1 MELFGRST
9 ETAVL
14 DRLVAAAAGG
24 AGSGLVLWGE
34 PGIGKTALLDHAV
47 GRASGSTVLR
57 CRGTRLESG
66 LAFAALHQLLWPV
79 ADRLDTLPAP
89 QAGALRGALGL
100 SEEKANRFL
109 IGAAVLSLVS
119 DLARERP
126 VIVVVDDAQ
135 WVDEATAHSLGFVA
149 RRVRT
154 DAVLILLTGHSDP
167 ASGPWEGLPAL
178 EIRGLAD
185 DDARSLVRASM
196 PGARPTVID
205 EVTRAAGGN
214 PLALHEL
221 PTLDREP
228 DDTPLPSL
236 GDPVPIGPRLRRAF
250 LARVESMSGPA
261 RALLLLAAAED
272 RGDRLAVQRAGAAW
286 DVDAS
291 TWDDVSRSG
300 MLRTAGTR
308 IEFRHPMIPAAI
320 YDGASLS
327 ERHAAHRALAAVLPA
342 EAIEERAWHLAAA
355 AETPDEDVAALLERA
370 AEKSLRCGA
379 GPTAVR
385 TLRRAAELSPSAPD
399 AARRLAAAAGA
410 AWHAGHADVARR
422 LLDDAGRLESGT
434 DIARASRGLRGILEF
449 TTGIPERA
457 HRYLVHD
464 MDAVSG
470 ARSTVRLGSVAV
482 RAAWSAGRSDLQL
495 ESLQRLLAV
504 DAGEDDSLAEQL
516 PMLRTWWSCYDESG
530 EIARIRPDG
539 AGDTFRRFFT
549 AAWEL
554 LPPVPLVQAWGIEG
568 PLRDALRVQ
577 AAELRRRHEIAAL
590 AVVLSQAAVLDLAAG
605 RWDAVETEATD
616 GLHLAEEVGA
626 DHVATQCRGTLGS
639 LAAGRGDE
647 EGVEEYTSSALQV
660 SVPRGVRA
668 LTASAY
674 WPRGRAALF
683 AGRPV
688 EALNHLMP
696 LVGQG
701 HEAAH
706 PTFALLAAADT
717 AEAAVQVGRFDVAG
731 SRLSAVTTWAQR
743 SDAAWAWVT
752 VHRLRALVG
761 DGPTVEQSY
770 RDALDVPGAADRPFE
785 HARTGLLYGEW
796 LRRARR
802 RADARTQL
810 AAAAE
815 VFDHLGAE
823 PLRKRALREQ
833 GLADGPT
840 ARRGPGPAATLT
852 VQEMRV
858 ARLAADHMTNREIA
872 AQLLISPRT
881 VGHHLANVYPKLGI
895 TSRGELTRIDLS
907 GDLRLRVGAHDG

>member
-1 MELFGRST
+1 MELVGRRAET
-9 ETAVL
+9 EIL
-14 DRLVAAAAGG
+14 DRLLAAAAVG

-34 PGIGKTALLDHAV
+34 PGIGKTALLDYTV
-47 GRASGSTVLR
+47 STASGSTVLR
-57 CRGTRLESG
+57 CRGTRMEAG
-66 LAFAALHQLLWPV
+66 LAFAALHQLLWPI
-79 ADRLDTLPAP
+79 ADRLDRLPPP
-89 QAGALRGALGL
+89 QAGALRGVLGL
-100 SEEKANRFL
+100 SDEKANRFL

-119 DLARERP
+119 DLGRERP

-135 WVDEATAHSLGFVA
+135 WIDEATAHSLGFVA

-154 DAVLILLTGHSDP
+154 DPVLILLTGHCDP

-178 EIRGLAD
+178 EIRGLD
-185 DDARSLVRASM
+185 DEAARSLVSASM
-196 PGARPTVID
+196 PGARPTLID

-214 PLALHEL
+214 PLALQEL
-221 PTLDREP
+221 PTLDRER
-228 DDTPLPSL
+228 DDMPLPPS

-250 LARVESMSGPA
+250 LARVEAMPAPA

-272 RGDRLAVQRAGAAW
+272 RGDRLAVQRAGAEW
-286 DVDAS
+286 DAGAS

-300 MLRTAGTR
+300 LLRTAGAR
-308 IEFRHPMIPAAI
+308 IEFRHPLIPAAI
-320 YDGASLS
+320 YDAASLS
-327 ERHAAHRALAAVLPA
+327 ERHAAHRALAAVLPTD
-342 EAIEERAWHLAAA
+342 AIEERAWHLAAA
-355 AETPDEDVAALLERA
+355 AETPDEGVAALLELA
-370 AEKSLRCGA
+370 AEKSLRSGA

-385 TLRRAAELSPSAPD
+385 TLRRAAELSPSPAD
-399 AARRLAAAAGA
+399 AARRLAAAASA
-410 AWHAGHADVARR
+410 AWDAGHADAAKR
-422 LLDDAGRLESGT
+422 LLDDAERLESET

-457 HRYLVHD
+457 HHHLVRD
-464 MDAVSG
+464 MQAVSG

-482 RAAWSAGRSDLQL
+482 RAAWSAGRSDLQHKA
-495 ESLQRLLAV
+495 LQRLLAV
-504 DAGEDDSLAEQL
+504 DAGEDASLAEQL
-516 PMLRTWWSCYDESG
+516 PTLRTWWSCYDESG
-530 EIARIRPDG
+530 EITPITPDR
-539 AGDTFRRFFT
+539 AGDTFKRFVT

-568 PLRDALRVQ
+568 PLRDVLRVQ
-577 AAELRRRHEIAAL
+577 AAELRRRHELAAL
-590 AVVLSQAAVLDLAAG
+590 AVVLSQTAVLDLAAG
-605 RWDAVETEATD
+605 RWDAVDTEATD
-616 GLHLAEEVGA
+616 GLQLAEEVGA
-626 DHVATQCRGTLGS
+626 DHVAAQCRGTLGL

-647 EGVEEYTSSALQV
+647 EGVEEYTTRALEV

-683 AGRPV
+683 AGRPI
-688 EALNHLMP
+688 EALNYLMP
-696 LVGQG
+696 LAEPG

-717 AEAAVQVGRFDVAG
+717 AEAAVQVGRFDVAA

-743 SDAAWAWVT
+743 SDAAWARAT
-752 VHRLRALVG
+752 VHRLQALVG
-761 DGPTVEQSY
+761 DAPTVEQSY
-770 RDALDVPGAADRPFE
+770 REALGGPGAADRPFE
-785 HARTGLLYGEW
+785 HARTRLLYGE

-815 VFDHLGAE
+815 VFDRLGAE
-823 PLRKRALREQ
+823 PLRRRALREQ
-833 GLADGPT
+833 DLADGPT
-840 ARRGPGPAATLT
+840 TRRGPGPAATLT
-852 VQEMRV
+852 AQEMRV

-895 TSRGELTRIDLS
+895 TSRGELSRVDLS